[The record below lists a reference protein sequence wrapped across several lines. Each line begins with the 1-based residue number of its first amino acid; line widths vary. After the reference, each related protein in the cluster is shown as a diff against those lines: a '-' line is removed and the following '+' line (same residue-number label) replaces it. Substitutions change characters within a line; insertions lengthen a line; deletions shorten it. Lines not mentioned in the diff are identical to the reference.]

1 MRPSVILQYAGGYFL
16 LCLSFAAFLFIV
28 ASGIS
33 VELEPAELASFDSM
47 WYGICMSCI
56 DEIDDVLLSQRIAEM
71 ARQLAARSTQIALAM
86 AEGLCRLRPPIYSG
100 QPRI

>member
-1 MRPSVILQYAGGYFL
+1 
-16 LCLSFAAFLFIV
+16 
-28 ASGIS
+28 
-33 VELEPAELASFDSM
+33 
-47 WYGICMSCI
+47 MSCI

-86 AEGLCRLRPPIYSG
+86 AEGLCRLRPPIFSG